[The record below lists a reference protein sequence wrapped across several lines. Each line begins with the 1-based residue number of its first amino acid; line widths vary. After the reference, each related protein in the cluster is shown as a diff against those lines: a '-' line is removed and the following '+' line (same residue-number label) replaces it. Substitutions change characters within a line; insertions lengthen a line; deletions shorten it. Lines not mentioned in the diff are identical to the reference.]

1 MKFAKKEVTTDS
13 EGHKLMALKATVAAN
28 KLTCWPA
35 RVSSKVVYGS
45 SDKKVA
51 TVDATGKVT
60 AVAAGEATITART
73 KAGNKATYKV
83 VVSPAQ

>member
-1 MKFAKKEVTTDS
+1 MLFRS
-13 EGHKLMALKATVAAN
+13 
-28 KLTCWPA
+28 
-35 RVSSKVVYGS
+35 
-45 SDKKVA
+45 
-51 TVDATGKVT
+51 DATGKVT